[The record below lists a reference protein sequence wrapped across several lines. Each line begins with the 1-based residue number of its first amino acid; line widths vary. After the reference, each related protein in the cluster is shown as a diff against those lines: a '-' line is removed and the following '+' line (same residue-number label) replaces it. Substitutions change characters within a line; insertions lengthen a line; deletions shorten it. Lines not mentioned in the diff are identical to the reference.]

1 MKMGAGSGQLSEIS
15 ESSTRVAGRDAQ
27 STNISAA
34 RALGDVVRTTLGPG
48 GLDKMLVGSDGKVIV
63 TNDGASIVDRLD
75 VEHPAARAV
84 VAVASQQGDHVGDG
98 TTTAVVLTGA
108 LLAEAE
114 RLLERGLH
122 PTTVTDGYHR
132 AAERVAELLRRDA
145 VAVDAD
151 DTERLEAVARTAIT
165 GKWDA
170 EATTFLA
177 RRAVETVRAVTR
189 DGQVDFDRI
198 TRKAV
203 SGGSVFDSRVV
214 EGLVVDT
221 GSSSTEVVSPEPGPP
236 RRTDDASV
244 ALVDDGLTVDTVDGA
259 RVTVDSAADIERFQA
274 YEDEVYE
281 EHVERIVDAG
291 ADVVFCQQSI
301 DDAARYLL
309 AKEGVLAVE
318 RTREDELHKL
328 ARATGAGIVAKTTEL
343 TADSTGRA
351 GVVER
356 RPVGPTRLVVVGDC
370 ADTEQVSVLLR
381 GPTERIA
388 EETKRVVDGCFYAL
402 RHAVGGSVVPG
413 GGATEVGLARELRG
427 AADGMSGREAF
438 AVRSFADALEVIPRT
453 LAETAGLDAIDTL
466 LELRTRHHEGEST
479 VGVAVEA
486 GGVDDVL
493 ERGVVEP
500 TRVKQHAIEGAAEAA
515 NVLLRVDDIVAAAGD
530 GGHGGDA
537 HDHGHDH
544 SHGPGEAVESAD
556 GYPWT
561 LGH

>member
-1 MKMGAGSGQLSEIS
+1 MKMGAGSGRLSEIS

-34 RALGDVVRTTLGPG
+34 RALSDVVRTTLGPKG
-48 GLDKMLVGSDGKVIV
+48 MDKMLVGSDGKVIV

-98 TTTAVVLTGA
+98 TTTAVVLAGA

-114 RLLERGLH
+114 ALLERGLH

-132 AAERVAELLRRDA
+132 AAERVAEALQRNA

-170 EATTFLA
+170 EATSFLA
-177 RRAVETVRAVTR
+177 RRVVEAVRAVAR
-189 DGQVDFDRI
+189 DGRVDFDRI

-203 SGGSVFDSRVV
+203 SGGSVLDSRVV

-236 RRTDDASV
+236 RRIDDARV
-244 ALVDDGLTVDTVDGA
+244 ALVDDGLTVESVDGA
-259 RVTVDSAADIERFQA
+259 RVTVDSAAAIERFQA
-274 YEDEVYE
+274 YEDGVYGD
-281 EHVERIVDAG
+281 HVDRIVDVG

-301 DDAARYLL
+301 DDDARYLL

-328 ARATGAGIVAKTTEL
+328 ARATGARIVTETAEL

-351 GVVER
+351 GTVER
-356 RPVGPTRLVVVGDC
+356 RPVGPTRLVVVADC
-370 ADTEQVSVLLR
+370 AHTEQLSLLLR

-388 EETKRVVDGCFYAL
+388 EETKRVVDGCFYAV

-413 GGATEVGLARELRG
+413 GGATEVDLARVLRDTAEG
-427 AADGMSGREAF
+427 IPDREAF
-438 AVRSFADALEVIPRT
+438 AVGAFADALEAIPRT
-453 LAETAGLDAIDTL
+453 LAETAGLDAVDTL
-466 LELRTRHHEGEST
+466 LELRTRHHGGDTT
-479 VGVAVEA
+479 VGVDVES
-486 GGVDDVL
+486 GDVDDML
-493 ERGVVEP
+493 ERGVVDP
-500 TRVKQHAIEGAAEAA
+500 TWVKQHAVGSATEAA
-515 NVLLRVDDIVAAAGD
+515 NLLLRVDDIVAVAAGSG
-530 GGHGGDA
+530 GGHEGHDHD
-537 HDHGHDH
+537 HDHG
-544 SHGPGEAVESAD
+544 PGGVVESSG